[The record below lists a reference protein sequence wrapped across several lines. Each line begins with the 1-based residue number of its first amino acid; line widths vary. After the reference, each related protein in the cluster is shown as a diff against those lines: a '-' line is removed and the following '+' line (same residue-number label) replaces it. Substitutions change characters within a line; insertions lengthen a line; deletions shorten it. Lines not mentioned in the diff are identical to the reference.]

1 MKFIKR
7 KEFSKYKNIKP
18 KNIREIIKLNNY
30 VRLKI
35 IKKVYT
41 S

>member
-1 MKFIKR
+1 MKEFIKF
-7 KEFSKYKNIKP
+7 KK
-18 KNIREIIKLNNY
+18 IRPNKIEEILKLNNY